1 MFKKLLFLTT
11 FILGFSTNLSA
22 LNDIDKFILNHGVS
36 DCNGESPNCNDFYT
50 RAVELND
57 DRNPTSFEIRF

>member
-1 MFKKLLFLTT
+1 MFKSIILLITI
-11 FILGFSTNLSA
+11 ILGFNKSLSA